1 MALVVECHCL
11 RVSRLPLHPLFPH
24 RGSHY
29 RLTLCTV
36 GQPLP
41 SSMGRLQ
48 SRVIGEVVAP
58 VALLSGIA
66 LSPENTVRYG
76 RHRRKTMISL
86 RSPSLL
92 LLVLGLPLLPPL
104 LGSSCGSVTAKRSL
118 CGIAPPRPPPGPCSL
133 LIGWSL
139 LLLSRMQWLGLAVGV
154 SDLPT
159 LPLKGHAPSLVRFP
173 VDLRFLLPSCHTL
186 R

>member
-11 RVSRLPLHPLFPH
+11 GASRLPLHRLFPH
-24 RGSHY
+24 RGSRP
-29 RLTLCTV
+29 RLTHCTI

-76 RHRRKTMISL
+76 RHRRKTVISL
-86 RSPSLL
+86 RSPSLV
-92 LLVLGLPLLPPL
+92 LLVLGLPLPPPL
-104 LGSSCGSVTAKRSL
+104 LGSSCGPVTAKRSL

-133 LIGWSL
+133 LIGWFSL
-139 LLLSRMQWLGLAVGV
+139 LWPRAQWLGLVVGV
-154 SDLPT
+154 SDLPP
-159 LPLKGHAPSLVRFP
+159 LPLTGHASFLVRFP